1 LRDLSHGELNGLI
14 EKVLS
19 SSVDTIE
26 KIAPYGRTI
35 VDIWITKGLY
45 DLGRKHKINPYF
57 GPISYQLATTPQPS
71 ENSELT
77 IGFGAVQIPTNPRFI
92 GLMGLASMGLVVGLK
107 GLGEIGINGE
117 PPERKIGEDIDF
129 EGISQHV
136 KSIISSH
143 TKEEYRLTDDD
154 PGADNHAFGGYTPDY
169 GNGEQE
175 TFFVTD
181 WFSVYEPVTDYL
193 NDISLGEGIGFG
205 ENLSV
210 NDVTKKIHE
219 TRAQTGYG
227 LGNTLEQSQFFIVR
241 RAVGIAMAKM
251 IWVEV
256 SNERRIRHYP
266 TAPPFPLS

>member
-1 LRDLSHGELNGLI
+1 M
-14 EKVLS
+14 S

-26 KIAPYGRTI
+26 KIAPYSRTI
-35 VDIWITKGLY
+35 VDLWITKGLY

-77 IGFGAVQIPTNPRFI
+77 IGFGAIEIPTNPRFI
-92 GLMGLASMGLVVGLK
+92 GLMGLASMGLVVGLQ
-107 GLGEIGINGE
+107 GIGEIGINGE

-129 EGISQHV
+129 SGISEHV
-136 KSIISSH
+136 KSLISAN
-143 TKEEYRLTDDD
+143 TKEQYKTTEED
-154 PGADNHAFGGYTPDY
+154 PGEENHAFGGYTGEY
-169 GNGEQE
+169 VGEQE

-181 WFSVYEPVTDYL
+181 WFSVYPAITEYL
-193 NDISLGEGIGFG
+193 NDLSLGEGIGFG
-205 ENLSV
+205 ENQTV
-210 NDVTKKIHE
+210 EEVTKKIHE

-241 RAVGIAMAKM
+241 RAIGISMAKM

-256 SNERRIRHYP
+256 NNERRIRHYP
-266 TAPPFPLS
+266 NPIPFPLS